1 MATLPITS
9 GHLDATLHDNDIVF
23 LDFWASWC
31 RPCQQFA
38 PIYDQASAKH
48 PDIVWGKIDTEDQQE
63 LAGAAG
69 ITSIPTVMV
78 FRQGIPVFSQ
88 AGALSGP
95 ALDSLVAQVRDLD
108 MDDVRRKVAETERA
122 GADDPDPLA
131 D

>member
-1 MATLPITS
+1 
-9 GHLDATLHDNDIVF
+9 
-23 LDFWASWC
+23 
-31 RPCQQFA
+31 
-38 PIYDQASAKH
+38 
-48 PDIVWGKIDTEDQQE
+48 
-63 LAGAAG
+63 
-69 ITSIPTVMV
+69 MV